1 MGLDVNDLALKV
13 EELTRAD
20 ETIKAELRQL
30 QLEIDQLE
38 QRTKIVSQTEGFGNE
53 TKLNYLTEVNEQL
66 FQQNVRI
73 RQMIERCIDTNT
85 VPTHEEYLKVLQGDT

>member
-38 QRTKIVSQTEGFGNE
+38 QRTKIVSQTEG
-53 TKLNYLTEVNEQL
+53 L
-66 FQQNVRI
+66 FI
-73 RQMIERCIDTNT
+73 A
-85 VPTHEEYLKVLQGDT
+85 HEK

>member
-38 QRTKIVSQTEGFGNE
+38 QRTKIVSQTEGFA
-53 TKLNYLTEVNEQL
+53 
-66 FQQNVRI
+66 
-73 RQMIERCIDTNT
+73 DT
-85 VPTHEEYLKVLQGDT
+85 PTP